1 MTMGGGVATQV
12 RFAVVDGE
20 LEVSAPSTLEPLDD
34 FLESEIGTDD
44 ATLDLIDH
52 HVRHDREWQFSGN
65 ACQLRLD
72 GERVTVTHNYTD
84 VSVDLSR
91 DDLRGLLAALRLA
104 IGRDPV

>member
-1 MTMGGGVATQV
+1 MGGSVATQV
-12 RFAVVDGE
+12 RFAIIDGE

-34 FLESEIGTDD
+34 FLETEIGTDD

-72 GERVTVTHNYTD
+72 GERVTVRHNYTAA
-84 VSVDLSR
+84 SVDLSR
-91 DDLRGLLAALRLA
+91 DDLRGLLAALRVVVGQEL
-104 IGRDPV
+104 G